1 MPCVNVGHIG
11 IALEVPEARSATT
24 STSSKELITLEVTVE
39 GIPTP
44 LKALVDTEASNN
56 FVRKKSVEGLKP
68 FAKARTNLL
77 VEHREE
83 RSREDP
89 SQKTRTYRVRWRGFP
104 PDLDTWEPRQ
114 LLLEDVPDVVR
125 EYEREHPLAT

>member
-44 LKALVDTEASNN
+44 LKALVDTGASNN

-68 FAKARTNLL
+68 FVKAGTNLL
-77 VEHREE
+77 VRLATGMVVKTPKRVVRLKLSDGNIE
-83 RSREDP
+83 SEDDFL
-89 SQKTRTYRVRWRGFP
+89 VI
-104 PDLDTWEPRQ
+104 DLDAKFDLILGIP
-114 LLLEDVPDVVR
+114 
-125 EYEREHPLAT
+125 